1 MVWAIPRSLATT
13 NGISFDFFST
23 RYLDVSI
30 PWVVSD
36 SLYPDPKTGPS
47 AECIKGFPIR
57 KSPDHRLF
65 ASPRGLS
72 QLITSFID
80 FRRQG
85 IHHMHFPA

>member
-1 MVWAIPRSLATT
+1 MVWAIPISLATT
-13 NGISFDFFST
+13 KGISFDFFST
-23 RYLDVSI
+23 RYLDVSV

-36 SLYPDPKTGPS
+36 NLYLDPKIEPLVK
-47 AECIKGFPIR
+47 CIKGFPIR

-85 IHHMHFPA
+85 IHHMHFVA